1 MKKAIK
7 KYKDPRLNA
16 VMGKGEEIV
25 QVPQRK
31 AKKPALRKTEGVLV
45 KFGKKEQGAL
55 EARLAAQ
62 TLAGLLHQA
71 RSDSGLSVR
80 KVASQMDKHPSRV
93 TAIEKGNTDM
103 AFRTFVEYA
112 HSVGYNV
119 EVRLLPNDSSKQS
132 LSATLTSQQALI

>member
-1 MKKAIK
+1 MEVMTMKKTIK

-16 VMGKGEEIV
+16 VMGKPEEIV
-25 QVPQRK
+25 RVPERK
-31 AKKPALRKTEGVLV
+31 AKKHLV
-45 KFGKKEQGAL
+45 KFGKKEQEAL

-80 KVASQMDKHPSRV
+80 KVAAQMEKHPSRV
-93 TAIEKGNTDM
+93 AAIEKGSTDM

-119 EVRLLPNDSSKQS
+119 EVRLVPTGKKRKA
-132 LSATLTSQQALI
+132 LSATLPTENVAS

>member
-1 MKKAIK
+1 MKKVAK

-25 QVPQRK
+25 QIPQRK
-31 AKKPALRKTEGVLV
+31 ARKVLV
-45 KFGKKEQGAL
+45 KFGKKEQGTL

-80 KVASQMDKHPSRV
+80 KVAAQMDKHPSRV
-93 TAIEKGNTDM
+93 AAIEKGSTDM

-112 HSVGYNV
+112 HSVGYDV
-119 EVRLLPNDSSKQS
+119 EVRLLPTDTSKQA
-132 LSATLTSQQALI
+132 LSATLPSDQAFTL